1 MTTVAS
7 IEIFLEI
14 YVEMSQIV
22 SVRYIY
28 DERIGVLFI
37 SSPSFNGSLLI
48 GYVELKLFAFIPW
61 ELKLFLVHL
70 VLISIFRKL

>member
-28 DERIGVLFI
+28 DEKIGVLFFF
-37 SSPSFNGSLLI
+37 PLFDGSVLI
-48 GYVELKLFAFIPW
+48 GYVELKLFAFIAW

-70 VLISIFRKL
+70 VLISIF